1 MLSFCHLRFSPK
13 KKIVASPAPWQWHP
27 LPHLGGVMDFFL
39 RETYRKHTENP
50 NVSSIENG
58 WKWMFKWLVLV
69 NVPWCSM
76 MFHDVPW
83 CSMFY
88 RPFWEEGA
96 PTEYSTQCPMAAE
109 DVSNLSNPSSFK
121 LMALGAFRRHRRAQ
135 KTGRDWEPGSTW
147 EPGPR
152 MMWSFSSQMVFSLA
166 CENMEHGWTMMNMA
180 SGGLQTASE
189 ISCLIVIKS
198 G

>member
-1 MLSFCHLRFSPK
+1 M
-13 KKIVASPAPWQWHP
+13 ASSATPRRV
-27 LPHLGGVMDFFL
+27 GGIGSGVMDFFF

-58 WKWMFKWLVLV
+58 WEWLVLV

-76 MFHDVPW
+76 TFHDVPC
-83 CSMFY
+83 CSMMFHVLPSILG
-88 RPFWEEGA
+88 RRG
-96 PTEYSTQCPMAAE
+96 
-109 DVSNLSNPSSFK
+109 SNRIFDTVPNGSRGCIQPI
-121 LMALGAFRRHRRAQ
+121 Q
-135 KTGRDWEPGSTW
+135 PVIIWEPGSTW

-166 CENMEHGWTMMNMA
+166 CERRTWNMA